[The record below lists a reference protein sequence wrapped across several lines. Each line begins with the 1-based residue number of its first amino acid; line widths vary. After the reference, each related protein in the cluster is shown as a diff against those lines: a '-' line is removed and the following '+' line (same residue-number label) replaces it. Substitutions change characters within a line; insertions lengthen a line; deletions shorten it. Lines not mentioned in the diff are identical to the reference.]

1 MSTMINDLRYGLRML
16 AKHPGFTA
24 VAVLTLALGIGA
36 NTAIFSVVNAV
47 ILRPLPYPDS
57 SRIVTIWVT
66 EPSGPGNLYPDTGPD
81 YVDWKAQNQVF
92 STMGGVFVTGAALT
106 GTSEPLQI
114 QGFEVSPEIM
124 DLLGARPLL
133 GRNFSADETTSGH
146 DNVVMLSYGLWQR
159 AFGGQADILG
169 SKITLDG
176 RPYTVTGVMPGDFQ
190 FPHIWGNKPEYWI
203 PLNLQGAE
211 WRKGRGNHWLWVL
224 ARMKP
229 GVSLER
235 AGADMKAL
243 SARITQQY
251 PVTNTGVE
259 AKVVGLQARLTEQV
273 RPALWMLF
281 ATVGFLMLIAS
292 VNVANLLLAKAVSRQ
307 REIAIRMAV
316 GSGRG
321 RVVRQLITESVLL
334 FLVGGAAGLIVGSAA
349 MRLLLHYAPL
359 GYVPEIVSVHLDGY
373 VFLATFVV
381 ALVLGTAA
389 GLIPALHA
397 SRKDVQDCLKE
408 GNQTVAAARSLSRS
422 LLTAGEIALALMM
435 VIAAGLAIRSMVK
448 LLGVKGGFD
457 ARNVLTARISLP
469 DSRYSS
475 PECQKIQGD
484 CAADRYAAFYQQLQ
498 DRLNTLPGVDS
509 ASFTSKLPL
518 NGGSNGVIVIEGQA
532 PPKDMW
538 SSPLVEWSTVMPG
551 YFHTARIPLLRGR
564 DFTAHDDQAA
574 PKVAVI
580 NRTMADKF
588 WPNQDP
594 LGKHFAHNEE
604 HPKWITVVGVVGDV
618 LQYGLDQTKT
628 APEAYFPEYQG
639 QSSSMSVLVRA
650 SGNPLD
656 QLAALRAAVR
666 ELDSQLPVDNP
677 RELAEV
683 VTESSSQQRF
693 LALLLGLF
701 AGLALVL
708 AAVGI
713 YGVIAYSVAQRTHE
727 LGIRIALGAGRS
739 ELLRLVLGEGLRL
752 ALAGVAVGLA
762 AAWGLSRFL
771 ASLLYGV
778 HATDPLTFTA
788 VPLVLLAVALLACY
802 IPALRATK
810 VDPIEALRYE

>member
-81 YVDWKAQNQVF
+81 YVDWKTQNQVF

-224 ARMKP
+224 AQMKP

-618 LQYGLDQTKT
+618 LQYGLDQTKP